1 MHFLLKER
9 SLPLQKQ
16 VAFTS
21 FDLRSDGNIEPKI
34 IIVQLLHETG
44 EGHSVKVKPVLY
56 LIKTNKHPLYIF
68 LLSFQR
74 KITHCVALVDLLIL
88 AIFSRAM
95 VWHVSVMTIWYNRGR
110 QLSVSCVNLYPHC
123 DIFQC
128 KQTLWN
134 TWHLPKHRV
143 EKPKISINYT
153 WRSTALEKVCEIGK
167 TNFSLAIVQMSA
179 AFFSVGL
186 LVFEKLMS
194 ILVHGNWII
203 SILLVNQQTNV
214 VSGFNR
220 ACKLNVPDHRHVDYK
235 SKLLWAGC

>member
-88 AIFSRAM
+88 AIFSKAM
-95 VWHVSVMTIWYNRGR
+95 V
-110 QLSVSCVNLYPHC
+110 
-123 DIFQC
+123 
-128 KQTLWN
+128 
-134 TWHLPKHRV
+134 
-143 EKPKISINYT
+143 
-153 WRSTALEKVCEIGK
+153 
-167 TNFSLAIVQMSA
+167 
-179 AFFSVGL
+179 
-186 LVFEKLMS
+186 
-194 ILVHGNWII
+194 
-203 SILLVNQQTNV
+203 
-214 VSGFNR
+214 
-220 ACKLNVPDHRHVDYK
+220 
-235 SKLLWAGC
+235 

>member
-1 MHFLLKER
+1 MYFLLKER

-74 KITHCVALVDLLIL
+74 KITHRVALVDLLIL

-95 VWHVSVMTIWYNRGR
+95 VWHVSIMKIWYNRGR

-134 TWHLPKHRV
+134 TCPTQGG
-143 EKPKISINYT
+143 KPKISINYT

-179 AFFSVGL
+179 AFFQWVYL
-186 LVFEKLMS
+186 CL
-194 ILVHGNWII
+194 
-203 SILLVNQQTNV
+203 
-214 VSGFNR
+214 
-220 ACKLNVPDHRHVDYK
+220 K
-235 SKLLWAGC
+235 SLCRFWCTGIE